1 MKYHFTKH
9 HEDGVKLPAG
19 WFWSAGRMFDAP
31 DLGHK
36 NCLSY
41 SIYTTAQKSRYES
54 SQLRQTNF
62 IPTNMH
68 YLCLV
73 FFFSL
78 FVKLSKCI
86 RRLLHTP
93 IFENPFHS
101 VSPKPKPIS
110 SSVWLM
116 KAQVNLRP
124 AYLRF
129 HCTEL
134 L

>member
-41 SIYTTAQKSRYES
+41 LHDS
-54 SQLRQTNF
+54 SKVKIRIELRQTNF

-68 YLCLV
+68 YLCL
-73 FFFSL
+73 FFF
-78 FVKLSKCI
+78 
-86 RRLLHTP
+86 
-93 IFENPFHS
+93 
-101 VSPKPKPIS
+101 
-110 SSVWLM
+110 
-116 KAQVNLRP
+116 
-124 AYLRF
+124 
-129 HCTEL
+129 
-134 L
+134 